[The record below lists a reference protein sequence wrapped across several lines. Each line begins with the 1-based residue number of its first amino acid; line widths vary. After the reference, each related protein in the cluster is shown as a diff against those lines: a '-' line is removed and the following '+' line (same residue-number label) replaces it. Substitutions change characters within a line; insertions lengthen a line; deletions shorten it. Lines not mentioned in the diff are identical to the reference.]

1 MVASIDNLK
10 STISSRGGI
19 ARPNNFLVELPS
31 LPGFSRASDPLNILC
46 TNASIP
52 SKQILTTDRRIGMEF
67 EKIAYGYAVDDVSL
81 TFLLTNDYYVRR
93 YFDKWKDFIISENR
107 QVAAYKNDYQAK
119 VVIHQLNSSVPRTAF
134 DIKIGALPIGI
145 DVTNFLNS
153 IATKAGIN
161 IGVTTYSVELID
173 AFPTTVSAIE
183 FNNQPDAFIELNVQM
198 SYTNFKRAESS
209 QISFKL

>member
-46 TNASIP
+46 TSASIP

-81 TFLLTNDYYVRR
+81 TFLVTNDYYVKK
-93 YFDKWKDFIISENR
+93 YFDRWKDFIISEDR
-107 QVAAYKNDYQAK
+107 QIAAYKNDYQAK
-119 VVIHQLNSSVPRTAF
+119 VVIHQLRNSIPRTAF
-134 DIKIGALPIGI
+134 DIQVGALPIGI
-145 DVTNFLNS
+145 DVSNFLNS
-153 IATKAGIN
+153 LTAKAGVN
-161 IGVTTYSVELID
+161 VGLTTYSVELID
-173 AFPTTVSAIE
+173 AFPTTISAIE
-183 FNNQPDAFIELNVQM
+183 FNNQPDAFVELNIQM